1 MNFNLKKQIKNK
13 YFWLSMLSLV
23 ILTGQFLGIKLPT
36 GLEEYVNSVL
46 TILVA
51 IGILNNNHTDGLG
64 E

>member
-23 ILTGQFLGIKLPT
+23 ILTGQFLGIKLPN

-51 IGILNNNHTDGLG
+51 IGILNNNHTEGLG